1 MCDDGWGAASDNWPG
16 HPVASAQSALREEEP
31 VRTAEVTARC
41 IVELYDLQA
50 GVLDREQQVVQPFT
64 DQVVLPKSPFLTAT
78 SSSPHAVCDCR
89 ELASA
94 G

>member
-16 HPVASAQSALREEEP
+16 HQVAPAQSALREEEP

-50 GVLDREQQVVQPFT
+50 GILDREQQVVQPFT
-64 DQVVLPKSPFLTAT
+64 DQVLRLCSLPPAPSLTPF
-78 SSSPHAVCDCR
+78 VI
-89 ELASA
+89 A
-94 G
+94 GSWFRLVE